1 MKTLSMIIAATALS
15 AFAFGASAQSVTATA
30 STLDSAEAVIAQ
42 KAKEM
47 NASEYKITSAHVGNR
62 VTMSAELYK

>member
-1 MKTLSMIIAATALS
+1 MKTRTAIFAASRLS
-15 AFAFGASAQSVTATA
+15 AAAFSASAQSVTATA

-47 NASEYKITSAHVGNR
+47 NASDYKITSARMGNT

>member
-1 MKTLSMIIAATALS
+1 MKTFTQIAAASLLS
-15 AFAFGASAQSVTATA
+15 VMAFGASAQSVTATA
-30 STLDSAEAVIAQ
+30 TTLDSAEAAIAQ

-47 NASEYKITSAHVGNR
+47 NASQYKITSAHMGNR

>member
-1 MKTLSMIIAATALS
+1 MTTLTTIFAASLLS
-15 AFAFGASAQSVTATA
+15 VAAFSASAQSVTATA
-30 STLDSAEAVIAQ
+30 STLDSAEAAIAQ

-47 NASEYKITSAHVGNR
+47 NASDYKITSARMGNT

>member
-1 MKTLSMIIAATALS
+1 MKTLSMIISASVLS
-15 AFAFGASAQSVTATA
+15 VMAFGASAQSITATA

-42 KAKEM
+42 KAKQM
-47 NASEYKITSAHVGNR
+47 NASDYKITSAHMGNR

>member
-1 MKTLSMIIAATALS
+1 MKTLTQIAVASLLS
-15 AFAFGASAQSVTATA
+15 VMAFGASAQSVTATA
-30 STLDSAEAVIAQ
+30 STLDSAEAAIAQ

-47 NASEYKITSAHVGNR
+47 NASQYKITSAHMGNR